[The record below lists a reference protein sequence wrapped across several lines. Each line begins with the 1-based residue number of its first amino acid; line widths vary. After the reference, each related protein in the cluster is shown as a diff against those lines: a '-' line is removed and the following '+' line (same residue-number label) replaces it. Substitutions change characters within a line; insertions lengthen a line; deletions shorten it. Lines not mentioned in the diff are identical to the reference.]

1 MVVVASVYPFVSILV
16 RDLTAFVLF
25 LRRSMRMS
33 VSITIRLVSI
43 VSKPL

>member
-16 RDLTAFVLF
+16 RELTAFVLF

-43 VSKPL
+43 FSKPL